1 MLRKHPERTETELNF
16 ISLFWPRLPSGIQA
30 AYENVET
37 DEITIFKGN
46 LIRRSPLFLTFYF
59 LLLINYAVT
68 EVKVFLR
75 KLNR

>member
-30 AYENVET
+30 AYENIET

-46 LIRRSPLFLTFYF
+46 
-59 LLLINYAVT
+59 
-68 EVKVFLR
+68 
-75 KLNR
+75 